1 MNETINSVSGKS
13 CQTTLEAARPLQAE
27 NHADE
32 IIFDVKQI
40 DNYVDGLLECNG
52 LRRETKEQR
61 VRLLLQHLYTA
72 ATMFGQ
78 MSDEEKLMI
87 AAMQKKLG
95 KIFSP
100 MKICLKERKRRKDKE
115 KIPPH
120 PFRKEKESK
129 EKADKIL
136 YIAERREAFHQA
148 CLGYVGKYDVKRLAD
163 FYRYWSEENPRTGKM
178 RFEGKRYWNLESRLE
193 RWMNTSFCSDNTA
206 AEIRLDRTRKRQI
219 KESAASNQQL
229 AIAKQ
234 QQAIAAEREAENQ
247 QREQALEQ
255 SRQSSISLEEYAKRN
270 PDSKL
275 AKMFSKSPQ
284 GRDSRPEVAC
294 PQNSQNQESSDKF

>member
-1 MNETINSVSGKS
+1 MSNTINSVSGKS

-32 IIFDVKQI
+32 MILDVKQI
-40 DNYVDGLLECNG
+40 DNYVDSLLEYNG
-52 LRRETKEQR
+52 LRRDTKQQR
-61 VRLLLQHLYTA
+61 VRLLLHRLYTA
-72 ATMFGQ
+72 VTMFGQ
-78 MSDEEKLMI
+78 MSDEEKLII
-87 AAMQKKLG
+87 AAMEKKLG
-95 KIFSP
+95 KNFSP
-100 MKICLKERKRRKDKE
+100 IKICLKERKRRKDKE

-136 YIAERREAFHQA
+136 YIAERREAFHQV

-178 RFEGKRYWNLESRLE
+178 RFEGKRYWNLDSRLE
-193 RWMNTSFCSDNTA
+193 RWMNTSYCSDNTA
-206 AEIRLDRTRKRQI
+206 AEIRLDRTRKRQA
-219 KESAASNQQL
+219 KESADNE
-229 AIAKQ
+229 Q

-247 QREQALEQ
+247 QRELALEQ
-255 SRQSSISLEEYAKRN
+255 SRQNSISLEEYAKKN

-275 AKMFSKSPQ
+275 VKMLSKK
-284 GRDSRPEVAC
+284 GGT
-294 PQNSQNQESSDKF
+294 

>member
-1 MNETINSVSGKS
+1 MSNTINSVSGKS

-32 IIFDVKQI
+32 MILDVKQI
-40 DNYVDGLLECNG
+40 DNYVDSLLEYNG
-52 LRRETKEQR
+52 LRRDTKQQR
-61 VRLLLQHLYTA
+61 VRLLLHRLYTA
-72 ATMFGQ
+72 VTMFGQ
-78 MSDEEKLMI
+78 MSDEEKLII
-87 AAMQKKLG
+87 AAMEKKLG
-95 KIFSP
+95 KNFSP
-100 MKICLKERKRRKDKE
+100 IKICLKERKRRKDKE

-136 YIAERREAFHQA
+136 YIAERREAFHQV

-178 RFEGKRYWNLESRLE
+178 RFEGKRYWNLDSRLE
-193 RWMNTSFCSDNTA
+193 RWMNTSYCSDNTA
-206 AEIRLDRTRKRQI
+206 AEIRVDRTRKRQA
-219 KESAASNQQL
+219 KESADNEQQQ

-247 QREQALEQ
+247 QRELALEQ
-255 SRQSSISLEEYAKRN
+255 SRQNSISLEEYAKKN

-275 AKMFSKSPQ
+275 VKMLSKK
-284 GRDSRPEVAC
+284 GGT
-294 PQNSQNQESSDKF
+294 

>member
-1 MNETINSVSGKS
+1 
-13 CQTTLEAARPLQAE
+13 
-27 NHADE
+27 
-32 IIFDVKQI
+32 
-40 DNYVDGLLECNG
+40 
-52 LRRETKEQR
+52 
-61 VRLLLQHLYTA
+61 
-72 ATMFGQ
+72 
-78 MSDEEKLMI
+78 MSDEEKLII
-87 AAMQKKLG
+87 AAMEKKLG
-95 KIFSP
+95 KNFSP
-100 MKICLKERKRRKDKE
+100 IKICLKERKRRKDKE

-178 RFEGKRYWNLESRLE
+178 KFEGKRYWNLDSRLE
-193 RWMNTSFCSDNTA
+193 RWMNTSYCSDNTA
-206 AEIRLDRTRKRQI
+206 AEIRLDRTRKRQA
-219 KESAASNQQL
+219 KESADNEQQQ

-247 QREQALEQ
+247 QRELALEQ
-255 SRQSSISLEEYAKRN
+255 SRQNSISLEEYAKKN

-275 AKMFSKSPQ
+275 VKMLSK
-284 GRDSRPEVAC
+284 GRKEGGGGS
-294 PQNSQNQESSDKF
+294 

>member
-1 MNETINSVSGKS
+1 MSNTINSVSGKS

-32 IIFDVKQI
+32 MILDVKQI
-40 DNYVDGLLECNG
+40 DNYVDSLLEYNG
-52 LRRETKEQR
+52 LRRDTKQQR
-61 VRLLLQHLYTA
+61 VRLLLHRLYTA
-72 ATMFGQ
+72 VTMFGQ
-78 MSDEEKLMI
+78 MSDEEKLII
-87 AAMQKKLG
+87 AAMEKKLG
-95 KIFSP
+95 KNFSP
-100 MKICLKERKRRKDKE
+100 IKICLKERKRRKDKE

-178 RFEGKRYWNLESRLE
+178 RFEGKRYWNLDSRLE
-193 RWMNTSFCSDNTA
+193 RWMNTSYCSDNTA
-206 AEIRLDRTRKRQI
+206 AEIRLDRTRKRQA
-219 KESAASNQQL
+219 KESADNEQQQ

-247 QREQALEQ
+247 QRELALEQ
-255 SRQSSISLEEYAKRN
+255 SRQNSISLEEYAKKN

-275 AKMFSKSPQ
+275 VKMVSKK
-284 GRDSRPEVAC
+284 GGT
-294 PQNSQNQESSDKF
+294 

>member
-1 MNETINSVSGKS
+1 MNDTINSVSGKS

-32 IIFDVKQI
+32 MILDVKQI
-40 DNYVDGLLECNG
+40 DNYVDSLLEYNG
-52 LRRETKEQR
+52 LRRDTKQQR
-61 VRLLLQHLYTA
+61 VRLLLHRLYTA
-72 ATMFGQ
+72 VTMFGQ
-78 MSDEEKLMI
+78 MSDEEKLII
-87 AAMQKKLG
+87 AAMEKKLG
-95 KIFSP
+95 KIFSS

-129 EKADKIL
+129 EKADKII
-136 YIAERREAFHQA
+136 YIAERREAFHQE

-178 RFEGKRYWNLESRLE
+178 KFEGKRYWNLDSRLE
-193 RWMNTSFCSDNTA
+193 RWMNTSYCSDNTA
-206 AEIRLDRTRKRQI
+206 AEIRLDRTRKRQA
-219 KESAASNQQL
+219 KESADSDQQL

-255 SRQSSISLEEYAKRN
+255 SKQNSISLEEYAKLN
-270 PDSKL
+270 PNSKL
-275 AKMFSKSPQ
+275 VKMLSN
-284 GRDSRPEVAC
+284 GRKEGGGGS
-294 PQNSQNQESSDKF
+294 

>member
-1 MNETINSVSGKS
+1 MSNTINSVSGKS

-32 IIFDVKQI
+32 MILDVKQI
-40 DNYVDGLLECNG
+40 DNYVDSLLEYNG
-52 LRRETKEQR
+52 LRRDTKQQR
-61 VRLLLQHLYTA
+61 VRLLLHRLYTA
-72 ATMFGQ
+72 VTMFGQ
-78 MSDEEKLMI
+78 MSDEEKLI
-87 AAMQKKLG
+87 VAAMEKKLG
-95 KIFSP
+95 KNFSP
-100 MKICLKERKRRKDKE
+100 IKICLKERKRRKDKE

-136 YIAERREAFHQA
+136 YIAERREAFHQV

-178 RFEGKRYWNLESRLE
+178 RFEGKRYWNLDSRLE
-193 RWMNTSFCSDNTA
+193 RWMNTSYCSDNTA
-206 AEIRLDRTRKRQI
+206 AEIRLDRTRKRQA
-219 KESAASNQQL
+219 KESADNEQQQ

-247 QREQALEQ
+247 QRELALEQ
-255 SRQSSISLEEYAKRN
+255 SRQNSISLEEYAKKN

-275 AKMFSKSPQ
+275 VKMLSKK
-284 GRDSRPEVAC
+284 GGT
-294 PQNSQNQESSDKF
+294 

>member
-1 MNETINSVSGKS
+1 MNDTINSVSGKS

-32 IIFDVKQI
+32 MILDVKQI
-40 DNYVDGLLECNG
+40 ENYVDSLLEFNG
-52 LRRETKEQR
+52 LRRDTKEQHA
-61 VRLLLQHLYTA
+61 RLLLQHLYMA

-78 MSDEEKLMI
+78 MSDEEKLII
-87 AAMQKKLG
+87 AAMEKKLG
-95 KIFSP
+95 KIFSS

-120 PFRKEKESK
+120 PYRKEKESK
-129 EKADKIL
+129 EKADKII
-136 YIAERREAFHQA
+136 YIAERREAFHQE

-178 RFEGKRYWNLESRLE
+178 KFEGKRYWNLDSRLE
-193 RWMNTSFCSDNTA
+193 RWMNTSYCSDNTA
-206 AEIRLDRTRKRQI
+206 AEIRLDRTRKRQA
-219 KESAASNQQL
+219 KESADSDQQQ

-247 QREQALEQ
+247 QRELALEQ
-255 SRQSSISLEEYAKRN
+255 SKQNSISLEEYAKRN
-270 PDSKL
+270 PNSKL
-275 AKMFSKSPQ
+275 VKMLSKP
-284 GRDSRPEVAC
+284 
-294 PQNSQNQESSDKF
+294 SSSSSLR

>member
-1 MNETINSVSGKS
+1 MNDTINSVSGKS

-32 IIFDVKQI
+32 MILDVKQI
-40 DNYVDGLLECNG
+40 ENYVDSLLEFNG
-52 LRRETKEQR
+52 LRRDTKEQR
-61 VRLLLQHLYTA
+61 ARLLLQHLYMA

-87 AAMQKKLG
+87 AAMEKKLG
-95 KIFSP
+95 KIFSS

-129 EKADKIL
+129 EKADKII
-136 YIAERREAFHQA
+136 YIAERREAFHQE

-178 RFEGKRYWNLESRLE
+178 KFEGKRYWNLDSRLE
-193 RWMNTSFCSDNTA
+193 RWMNTSYCSDNTA
-206 AEIRLDRTRKRQI
+206 AEIRLDRTRKRQA
-219 KESAASNQQL
+219 KESADSD
-229 AIAKQ
+229 Q
-234 QQAIAAEREAENQ
+234 QQAIVKQ
-247 QREQALEQ
+247 QP
-255 SRQSSISLEEYAKRN
+255 N
-270 PDSKL
+270 SKL
-275 AKMFSKSPQ
+275 VKMLSN
-284 GRDSRPEVAC
+284 GRKEGGGGS
-294 PQNSQNQESSDKF
+294 

>member
-1 MNETINSVSGKS
+1 MSNTINSVSGKS

-32 IIFDVKQI
+32 MILDVKQME
-40 DNYVDGLLECNG
+40 NYVDSLLEFNG
-52 LRRETKEQR
+52 LRRDTKEQR
-61 VRLLLQHLYTA
+61 ARLLLQHLYMA

-78 MSDEEKLMI
+78 MSDEEKLII
-87 AAMQKKLG
+87 AAMEKKLG
-95 KIFSP
+95 KIFSS

-120 PFRKEKESK
+120 PYRKEKESK
-129 EKADKIL
+129 EKADKII
-136 YIAERREAFHQA
+136 YIAERREAFHQE

-178 RFEGKRYWNLESRLE
+178 RFEGKRYWNLDSRLE
-193 RWMNTSFCSDNTA
+193 RWMNTSYCSDNTA
-206 AEIRLDRTRKRQI
+206 AEIRLDRTRKRQA
-219 KESAASNQQL
+219 KESADNEQQQ

-247 QREQALEQ
+247 QRELALEQ
-255 SRQSSISLEEYAKRN
+255 SRQNSISLEEYAKKN

-275 AKMFSKSPQ
+275 VKMLSKK
-284 GRDSRPEVAC
+284 GGT
-294 PQNSQNQESSDKF
+294 

>member
-32 IIFDVKQI
+32 MILDVKQI
-40 DNYVDGLLECNG
+40 DNYVDSLLEYNG
-52 LRRETKEQR
+52 LRRDTKQQR
-61 VRLLLQHLYTA
+61 VRLLLHRLYTA
-72 ATMFGQ
+72 VTMFGQ
-78 MSDEEKLMI
+78 MSDEEKLII
-87 AAMQKKLG
+87 AAMEKKLG
-95 KIFSP
+95 KNFSP
-100 MKICLKERKRRKDKE
+100 IKICLKERKRRKDKE

-120 PFRKEKESK
+120 PFRKEKKSK

-136 YIAERREAFHQA
+136 YIAERREAFHQV

-178 RFEGKRYWNLESRLE
+178 RFEGKRYWNLDSRLE
-193 RWMNTSFCSDNTA
+193 RWMNTSYCSDNTA
-206 AEIRLDRTRKRQI
+206 AEIRLDRTRKRQA
-219 KESAASNQQL
+219 KESTDSEQQQ

-247 QREQALEQ
+247 QRELALEQ
-255 SRQSSISLEEYAKRN
+255 SRQNSISLEEYAKKN

-275 AKMFSKSPQ
+275 VKMLSKK
-284 GRDSRPEVAC
+284 GGT
-294 PQNSQNQESSDKF
+294 

>member
-32 IIFDVKQI
+32 MIFDVKQI
-40 DNYVDGLLECNG
+40 DNYVDGLLEYNG
-52 LRRETKEQR
+52 LRKETKEQR
-61 VRLLLQHLYTA
+61 VRLLLHRLYTA
-72 ATMFGQ
+72 VTMFGQ
-78 MSDEEKLMI
+78 MTDEEKLMI

-100 MKICLKERKRRKDKE
+100 TKICLKERKRRKDKE

-206 AEIRLDRTRKRQI
+206 AEIRLDRTRKRQA
-219 KESAASNQQL
+219 KESADSSQQQ

-247 QREQALEQ
+247 QRELALEQ
-255 SRQSSISLEEYAKRN
+255 SRQNSISLEEYAKRN

-275 AKMFSKSPQ
+275 VKIIST
-284 GRDSRPEVAC
+284 
-294 PQNSQNQESSDKF
+294 

>member
-1 MNETINSVSGKS
+1 MSNTINSVSGKS

-32 IIFDVKQI
+32 MILDVKQI
-40 DNYVDGLLECNG
+40 DNYVDSLLEYNG
-52 LRRETKEQR
+52 LRRDTKQQR
-61 VRLLLQHLYTA
+61 VRLLLHRLYTA
-72 ATMFGQ
+72 VTMFGQ
-78 MSDEEKLMI
+78 MSDEEKLII
-87 AAMQKKLG
+87 AAIEKKLG
-95 KIFSP
+95 KNFSP
-100 MKICLKERKRRKDKE
+100 IKICLKERKRRKDKE

-136 YIAERREAFHQA
+136 YIAERREAFHQV

-178 RFEGKRYWNLESRLE
+178 RFEGKRYWNLDSRLE
-193 RWMNTSFCSDNTA
+193 RWMNTSYCSDNTA
-206 AEIRLDRTRKRQI
+206 AEIRLDRTRKRQA
-219 KESAASNQQL
+219 KESADNEQQQ

-247 QREQALEQ
+247 QRELALEQ
-255 SRQSSISLEEYAKRN
+255 SRQNSISLEEYAKKN

-275 AKMFSKSPQ
+275 VKMLSKK
-284 GRDSRPEVAC
+284 GGT
-294 PQNSQNQESSDKF
+294 

>member
-1 MNETINSVSGKS
+1 MSNTINSVSGKS

-32 IIFDVKQI
+32 MILDVKQI
-40 DNYVDGLLECNG
+40 DNYVDSLLEYNG
-52 LRRETKEQR
+52 LRRDTKQQR
-61 VRLLLQHLYTA
+61 VRLLLHRLYTA
-72 ATMFGQ
+72 VTMFGQ
-78 MSDEEKLMI
+78 MSDEEKLII
-87 AAMQKKLG
+87 AAMEKKLG
-95 KIFSP
+95 KNFSP
-100 MKICLKERKRRKDKE
+100 IKICLKERKRRKDKE

-136 YIAERREAFHQA
+136 YIAERREAFHQV

-178 RFEGKRYWNLESRLE
+178 RFEGKRYWNLDSRLE
-193 RWMNTSFCSDNTA
+193 RWMNTSYCSDNTA
-206 AEIRLDRTRKRQI
+206 AEIRLDRTRKRQA
-219 KESAASNQQL
+219 KESADNEQQQ

-247 QREQALEQ
+247 QRELALEQ
-255 SRQSSISLEEYAKRN
+255 SRQNSISLEEYAKQN
-270 PDSKL
+270 PNSKL
-275 AKMFSKSPQ
+275 VKMVSKKGGSCHNV
-284 GRDSRPEVAC
+284 S
-294 PQNSQNQESSDKF
+294 

>member
-1 MNETINSVSGKS
+1 MSNTINSVSGKS

-32 IIFDVKQI
+32 MIFDVKQI
-40 DNYVDGLLECNG
+40 DNYVDSLLEYNG
-52 LRRETKEQR
+52 LRRDTKQQR
-61 VRLLLQHLYTA
+61 VRLLLHRLYTA
-72 ATMFGQ
+72 VTMFGQ
-78 MSDEEKLMI
+78 MSDEEKLII
-87 AAMQKKLG
+87 AAMEKKLG
-95 KIFSP
+95 KNFSP
-100 MKICLKERKRRKDKE
+100 IKICLKERKRRKDKE

-136 YIAERREAFHQA
+136 YIAERREAFHQV

-178 RFEGKRYWNLESRLE
+178 RFEGKRYWNLDSRLE
-193 RWMNTSFCSDNTA
+193 RWMNTSYCSDNTA
-206 AEIRLDRTRKRQI
+206 AEIRLDRTRKRQA
-219 KESAASNQQL
+219 KESADNEQQQ

-247 QREQALEQ
+247 QRELALEQ
-255 SRQSSISLEEYAKRN
+255 SRQNSISLEEYAKKN

-275 AKMFSKSPQ
+275 VKMLSKK
-284 GRDSRPEVAC
+284 GGT
-294 PQNSQNQESSDKF
+294 

>member
-1 MNETINSVSGKS
+1 MSNTINSVSGKS

-32 IIFDVKQI
+32 MILDVKQI
-40 DNYVDGLLECNG
+40 DNYVDSLLEYNG
-52 LRRETKEQR
+52 LRRDTKQQR
-61 VRLLLQHLYTA
+61 VRLLLHRLYTA
-72 ATMFGQ
+72 VTMFGQ
-78 MSDEEKLMI
+78 MSDEEKLII
-87 AAMQKKLG
+87 AAMEKKLG
-95 KIFSP
+95 KIFSS

-136 YIAERREAFHQA
+136 YIAERREAFHQV

-178 RFEGKRYWNLESRLE
+178 RFEGKRYWNLDSRLE
-193 RWMNTSFCSDNTA
+193 RWMNTSYCSDNTA
-206 AEIRLDRTRKRQI
+206 AEIRLDRTRKRQA
-219 KESAASNQQL
+219 KESADNEQQQ

-247 QREQALEQ
+247 QRELALEQ
-255 SRQSSISLEEYAKRN
+255 SRQNSISLEEYAKKN

-275 AKMFSKSPQ
+275 VKMLSKK
-284 GRDSRPEVAC
+284 GGT
-294 PQNSQNQESSDKF
+294 

>member
-32 IIFDVKQI
+32 MIFDVKQI
-40 DNYVDGLLECNG
+40 DNYVDGLLEYNG
-52 LRRETKEQR
+52 LRRDTKEQR
-61 VRLLLQHLYTA
+61 ARLLLQHLYTA
-72 ATMFGQ
+72 ATMFSQ
-78 MSDEEKLMI
+78 MSDEEKLII
-87 AAMQKKLG
+87 AAMEKKLG
-95 KIFSP
+95 KNFSP
-100 MKICLKERKRRKDKE
+100 IKICLKERKRRKDKE

-136 YIAERREAFHQA
+136 YIAERREAFHQV

-206 AEIRLDRTRKRQI
+206 AEIRLDRTRKRQA
-219 KESAASNQQL
+219 KESADSEQQQ

-247 QREQALEQ
+247 QRELALEQ
-255 SRQSSISLEEYAKRN
+255 SRQNSISLEEYAKKN

-275 AKMFSKSPQ
+275 VKMLSKK
-284 GRDSRPEVAC
+284 GGT
-294 PQNSQNQESSDKF
+294 

>member
-1 MNETINSVSGKS
+1 MNETFNSVSGKS

-32 IIFDVKQI
+32 MIFDVKQI
-40 DNYVDGLLECNG
+40 DNYVDGLLEYNG
-52 LRRETKEQR
+52 LRRDTKEQR
-61 VRLLLQHLYTA
+61 ARLLLQHLYTA
-72 ATMFGQ
+72 ATMFSQ
-78 MSDEEKLMI
+78 MSDEEKLII
-87 AAMQKKLG
+87 AAMEKKLG
-95 KIFSP
+95 KKFSP
-100 MKICLKERKRRKDKE
+100 IKICLKERKRRKDKE
-115 KIPPH
+115 KFPPH
-120 PFRKEKESK
+120 PFRKEKEGK

-206 AEIRLDRTRKRQI
+206 AEIRLDRTRKRQA
-219 KESAASNQQL
+219 KESADSS
-229 AIAKQ
+229 Q

-247 QREQALEQ
+247 QRELALEQ
-255 SRQSSISLEEYAKRN
+255 SRQNSISLEEYAKRN

-275 AKMFSKSPQ
+275 VKMVLK
-284 GRDSRPEVAC
+284 
-294 PQNSQNQESSDKF
+294 

>member
-32 IIFDVKQI
+32 MILDVKQI
-40 DNYVDGLLECNG
+40 DNYVDSLLEYNG
-52 LRRETKEQR
+52 LRRDTKQQR
-61 VRLLLQHLYTA
+61 VRLLLHRLYTA
-72 ATMFGQ
+72 VTMFGQ
-78 MSDEEKLMI
+78 MSDEEKLII
-87 AAMQKKLG
+87 AAMEKKLG
-95 KIFSP
+95 KNFSP
-100 MKICLKERKRRKDKE
+100 IKICLKERKRRKDKE

-136 YIAERREAFHQA
+136 YIAERREAFHQV

-178 RFEGKRYWNLESRLE
+178 RFEGKRYWNLDSRLE
-193 RWMNTSFCSDNTA
+193 RWMNTSYCSDNTA
-206 AEIRLDRTRKRQI
+206 AEIRLDRTRKRQA
-219 KESAASNQQL
+219 KESADNEQQQ

-247 QREQALEQ
+247 QRELALEQ
-255 SRQSSISLEEYAKRN
+255 SRQNSISLEEYAKKN

-275 AKMFSKSPQ
+275 VKMLSKK
-284 GRDSRPEVAC
+284 GGT
-294 PQNSQNQESSDKF
+294 

>member
-1 MNETINSVSGKS
+1 MNDTINSVSGKS

-32 IIFDVKQI
+32 MILDVKQI
-40 DNYVDGLLECNG
+40 DNYVDSLLEYNG
-52 LRRETKEQR
+52 LRRDTKQQR
-61 VRLLLQHLYTA
+61 VRLLLHRLYTA
-72 ATMFGQ
+72 VTMFGQ

-87 AAMQKKLG
+87 AAMEKKLG
-95 KIFSP
+95 KIFSS

-120 PFRKEKESK
+120 PYRKEKESK
-129 EKADKIL
+129 EKADKII
-136 YIAERREAFHQA
+136 YIAERREAFHQE

-178 RFEGKRYWNLESRLE
+178 KFEGKRYWNLDSRLE
-193 RWMNTSFCSDNTA
+193 RWMNTSYCSDNTA
-206 AEIRLDRTRKRQI
+206 AEIRLDRTRKRQA
-219 KESAASNQQL
+219 KESADSDQQQ

-247 QREQALEQ
+247 QRELALEQ
-255 SRQSSISLEEYAKRN
+255 SKQNSISLEEYAKRN
-270 PDSKL
+270 PNSKL
-275 AKMFSKSPQ
+275 VKMLSK
-284 GRDSRPEVAC
+284 GRKEGGGGS
-294 PQNSQNQESSDKF
+294 

>member
-32 IIFDVKQI
+32 MILDVKQI
-40 DNYVDGLLECNG
+40 DNYVDSLLEYNG
-52 LRRETKEQR
+52 LRRDTKEQR
-61 VRLLLQHLYTA
+61 VRLLLHRLYTA
-72 ATMFGQ
+72 MTMFGQ
-78 MSDEEKLMI
+78 MSDEEKLII
-87 AAMQKKLG
+87 AAMEKKLG
-95 KIFSP
+95 KKFSP
-100 MKICLKERKRRKDKE
+100 IKICLKERKRRKDKE

-136 YIAERREAFHQA
+136 YIAERREAFHQV

-206 AEIRLDRTRKRQI
+206 AEIRLDRTRKRQA
-219 KESAASNQQL
+219 KESADSSQQQ
-229 AIAKQ
+229 AIARQ

-247 QREQALEQ
+247 QRELALEQ
-255 SRQSSISLEEYAKRN
+255 SRQNSISLEEYAKRN

-275 AKMFSKSPQ
+275 VKMVLK
-284 GRDSRPEVAC
+284 
-294 PQNSQNQESSDKF
+294 

>member
-1 MNETINSVSGKS
+1 MSNTINSVSGKS

-32 IIFDVKQI
+32 MILDVKQI
-40 DNYVDGLLECNG
+40 DNYVDSLLEYNG
-52 LRRETKEQR
+52 LRRDTKQQR
-61 VRLLLQHLYTA
+61 ARLLLQHLYTA
-72 ATMFGQ
+72 ATMFSQ
-78 MSDEEKLMI
+78 MSDEEKLII
-87 AAMQKKLG
+87 AAMEKKLG
-95 KIFSP
+95 KKFSP
-100 MKICLKERKRRKDKE
+100 IKICLKERKRRKDKE

-136 YIAERREAFHQA
+136 YIAERREAFHQV

-206 AEIRLDRTRKRQI
+206 AEIRLDRTRKRQA
-219 KESAASNQQL
+219 KESADSSQQQ
-229 AIAKQ
+229 AIARQ

-247 QREQALEQ
+247 QRELALEQ
-255 SRQSSISLEEYAKRN
+255 SRQNSISLEEYAKRN

-275 AKMFSKSPQ
+275 VKMVLK
-284 GRDSRPEVAC
+284 
-294 PQNSQNQESSDKF
+294 

>member
-1 MNETINSVSGKS
+1 MSNTINSVSGKS

-32 IIFDVKQI
+32 MILDVKQI
-40 DNYVDGLLECNG
+40 DNYVDSLLEYNG
-52 LRRETKEQR
+52 LRRDTKQQR
-61 VRLLLQHLYTA
+61 ARLLLQHLYTA
-72 ATMFGQ
+72 ATMFSQ
-78 MSDEEKLMI
+78 MNDEEKLII
-87 AAMQKKLG
+87 AAMEKKLG
-95 KIFSP
+95 KNFSP
-100 MKICLKERKRRKDKE
+100 IKICLKERKRRKDKE

-136 YIAERREAFHQA
+136 YIAERREAFHQL

-178 RFEGKRYWNLESRLE
+178 RFEGKRYWNLDSRLE
-193 RWMNTSFCSDNTA
+193 RWMNTSYCSDNTA
-206 AEIRLDRTRKRQI
+206 AEIRLDRTRKRQA
-219 KESAASNQQL
+219 KESADNEQQQ

-247 QREQALEQ
+247 QRELALEQ
-255 SRQSSISLEEYAKRN
+255 SRQNSISLEEYAKQN
-270 PDSKL
+270 PNSKL
-275 AKMFSKSPQ
+275 VKMVSKKGGSCHNVP
-284 GRDSRPEVAC
+284 
-294 PQNSQNQESSDKF
+294 

>member
-1 MNETINSVSGKS
+1 MNETFNSVSGKS

-32 IIFDVKQI
+32 MIFDVKQI
-40 DNYVDGLLECNG
+40 DNYVDGLLEYNG
-52 LRRETKEQR
+52 LRRDTKEQR
-61 VRLLLQHLYTA
+61 ARLLLQHLYTA
-72 ATMFGQ
+72 ATMFSQ
-78 MSDEEKLMI
+78 MSDEEKLII
-87 AAMQKKLG
+87 AAMEKKLG
-95 KIFSP
+95 KKFSP
-100 MKICLKERKRRKDKE
+100 IKICLKERKRRKDKE

-178 RFEGKRYWNLESRLE
+178 RFEGKRYWNLDSRLE
-193 RWMNTSFCSDNTA
+193 RWMNTSYCSDNTA
-206 AEIRLDRTRKRQI
+206 AEIRLDRTRKRQA
-219 KESAASNQQL
+219 KESADNEQQQ

-247 QREQALEQ
+247 QRELALEQ
-255 SRQSSISLEEYAKRN
+255 SRQNSISLEEYAKKN

-275 AKMFSKSPQ
+275 VKMLSKK
-284 GRDSRPEVAC
+284 GGT
-294 PQNSQNQESSDKF
+294 

>member
-1 MNETINSVSGKS
+1 MSNTINSVSGKS

-32 IIFDVKQI
+32 MILDVKQI
-40 DNYVDGLLECNG
+40 DNYVDGLLEYNG
-52 LRRETKEQR
+52 LRRDTKEQR
-61 VRLLLQHLYTA
+61 ARLLLQHLYTA
-72 ATMFGQ
+72 ATMFSQ
-78 MSDEEKLMI
+78 MNDEEKLII
-87 AAMQKKLG
+87 AAMEKKLG
-95 KIFSP
+95 KNFSP
-100 MKICLKERKRRKDKE
+100 IKICLKERKRRKDKE

-136 YIAERREAFHQA
+136 YIAERREAFHQV

-178 RFEGKRYWNLESRLE
+178 RFEGKRYWNLDSRLE
-193 RWMNTSFCSDNTA
+193 RWMNTSYCSDNTA
-206 AEIRLDRTRKRQI
+206 AEIRLDRTRKRQA
-219 KESAASNQQL
+219 KESADNEQQQ

-247 QREQALEQ
+247 QRELALEQ
-255 SRQSSISLEEYAKRN
+255 SRQNSISLEEYAKQN
-270 PDSKL
+270 PNSRL
-275 AKMFSKSPQ
+275 AKMVSKKGGSCHNV
-284 GRDSRPEVAC
+284 S
-294 PQNSQNQESSDKF
+294 

>member
-1 MNETINSVSGKS
+1 MNDTINSVSGKS

-32 IIFDVKQI
+32 MILDVKQME
-40 DNYVDGLLECNG
+40 NYVDSLLEFNG
-52 LRRETKEQR
+52 LRRDTKEQR
-61 VRLLLQHLYTA
+61 ARLLLQHLYMA

-78 MSDEEKLMI
+78 MSDEEKLII
-87 AAMQKKLG
+87 AAMEKKLG
-95 KIFSP
+95 KIFSS

-120 PFRKEKESK
+120 PYRKEKESK
-129 EKADKIL
+129 EKADKII
-136 YIAERREAFHQA
+136 YIAERREAFHQE

-178 RFEGKRYWNLESRLE
+178 KFEGKRYWNLDSRLE
-193 RWMNTSFCSDNTA
+193 RWMNTSYCSDNTA
-206 AEIRLDRTRKRQI
+206 AEIRLDRTRKRQA
-219 KESAASNQQL
+219 KESADSDQQQ

-255 SRQSSISLEEYAKRN
+255 SKQNSISLEEYAKRN
-270 PDSKL
+270 PNSKL
-275 AKMFSKSPQ
+275 VKMLSK
-284 GRDSRPEVAC
+284 GRKEGGGGS
-294 PQNSQNQESSDKF
+294 

>member
-1 MNETINSVSGKS
+1 MSNTINSVSGKS

-32 IIFDVKQI
+32 MILDVKQI
-40 DNYVDGLLECNG
+40 DNYVDSLLEYNG
-52 LRRETKEQR
+52 LRRDTKQQR
-61 VRLLLQHLYTA
+61 VRLLLHRLYTA
-72 ATMFGQ
+72 VTMFGQ
-78 MSDEEKLMI
+78 MSDEEKLII
-87 AAMQKKLG
+87 AAMEKKLG
-95 KIFSP
+95 KNFSP
-100 MKICLKERKRRKDKE
+100 IKICLKERKRRKDKE

-136 YIAERREAFHQA
+136 YIAERREAFHQV

-178 RFEGKRYWNLESRLE
+178 RFEGKRYWNLDSRLE
-193 RWMNTSFCSDNTA
+193 RWMNTSYCSDNTA
-206 AEIRLDRTRKRQI
+206 AEIRLDRTRKRQA
-219 KESAASNQQL
+219 KESTDNEQQQ

-247 QREQALEQ
+247 QRELALEQ
-255 SRQSSISLEEYAKRN
+255 SRQNSISLEEYAKKN

-275 AKMFSKSPQ
+275 VKMLSKK
-284 GRDSRPEVAC
+284 GGT
-294 PQNSQNQESSDKF
+294 

>member
-1 MNETINSVSGKS
+1 MNDTINSVSGKS

-32 IIFDVKQI
+32 MILDVKQI
-40 DNYVDGLLECNG
+40 ENYVDSLLEFNG
-52 LRRETKEQR
+52 LRRDTKEQHA
-61 VRLLLQHLYTA
+61 RLLLQHLYMA

-78 MSDEEKLMI
+78 MSDEEKLII
-87 AAMQKKLG
+87 AAMEKKLG
-95 KIFSP
+95 KIFSS

-120 PFRKEKESK
+120 PYRKEKESK
-129 EKADKIL
+129 EKADKII
-136 YIAERREAFHQA
+136 YIAERREAFHQK

-178 RFEGKRYWNLESRLE
+178 KFEGKRYWNLESRLE
-193 RWMNTSFCSDNTA
+193 RWMNTSYCSDNTA
-206 AEIRLDRTRKRQI
+206 AEIRLDRTRKRQA
-219 KESAASNQQL
+219 KESADSDQQQ

-247 QREQALEQ
+247 QRELALEQ
-255 SRQSSISLEEYAKRN
+255 SKQNSISLEEYAKRN
-270 PDSKL
+270 PNSKL
-275 AKMFSKSPQ
+275 VKMLSKP
-284 GRDSRPEVAC
+284 
-294 PQNSQNQESSDKF
+294 SSSSSLR

>member
-1 MNETINSVSGKS
+1 MSNTINSVSGKS

-32 IIFDVKQI
+32 MILDVKQI
-40 DNYVDGLLECNG
+40 DNYVDSLLEYNG
-52 LRRETKEQR
+52 LRRDTKQQR
-61 VRLLLQHLYTA
+61 VRLLLHRLYTA
-72 ATMFGQ
+72 VTMFGQ
-78 MSDEEKLMI
+78 MSDEEKLII
-87 AAMQKKLG
+87 AAMEKKLG
-95 KIFSP
+95 KNFSP
-100 MKICLKERKRRKDKE
+100 IKICLKERKRRKDKE

-136 YIAERREAFHQA
+136 YIAERHQA

-193 RWMNTSFCSDNTA
+193 RWMNTSFSSDNTA
-206 AEIRLDRTRKRQI
+206 AEIRLDRTRKRQA
-219 KESAASNQQL
+219 KESADSSQQQ
-229 AIAKQ
+229 AIARQ

-247 QREQALEQ
+247 QRELALEQ
-255 SRQSSISLEEYAKRN
+255 SRQNSISLEEYAKRN

-275 AKMFSKSPQ
+275 VKMVLK
-284 GRDSRPEVAC
+284 
-294 PQNSQNQESSDKF
+294 

>member
-1 MNETINSVSGKS
+1 MSNTINSVSGKS

-32 IIFDVKQI
+32 MILDVKQI
-40 DNYVDGLLECNG
+40 DNYVDSLLEYNG
-52 LRRETKEQR
+52 LRRDTMQQR
-61 VRLLLQHLYTA
+61 VRLLLHRLYTA
-72 ATMFGQ
+72 VTMFGQ
-78 MSDEEKLMI
+78 MSDEEKLII
-87 AAMQKKLG
+87 AAMEKKLG
-95 KIFSP
+95 KNFSP
-100 MKICLKERKRRKDKE
+100 IKICLKERKRRKDKE

-136 YIAERREAFHQA
+136 YIAERREAFHQV

-178 RFEGKRYWNLESRLE
+178 RFEGKRYWNLDSRLE
-193 RWMNTSFCSDNTA
+193 RWMNTSYCSDNTA
-206 AEIRLDRTRKRQI
+206 AEIRLDRTRKRQA
-219 KESAASNQQL
+219 KESTDSEQQQ

-247 QREQALEQ
+247 QRELALEQ
-255 SRQSSISLEEYAKRN
+255 SRQNSISLEEYAKKN

-275 AKMFSKSPQ
+275 VKMLSKKGGSCHNV
-284 GRDSRPEVAC
+284 S
-294 PQNSQNQESSDKF
+294 